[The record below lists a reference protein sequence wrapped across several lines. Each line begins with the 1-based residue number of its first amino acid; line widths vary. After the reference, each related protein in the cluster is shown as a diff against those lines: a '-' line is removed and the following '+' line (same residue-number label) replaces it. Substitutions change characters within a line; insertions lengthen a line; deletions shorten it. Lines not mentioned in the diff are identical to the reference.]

1 MYGKGLLEGL
11 AVTIKNFFR
20 KKITEN
26 YPETMPDLPERYHGS
41 FDFIAEKCT
50 ICGICARVCPN
61 QVITIGSR
69 RDENNK
75 RFLVSYEM
83 DIQYC
88 LFCGYCVEGC
98 PTAAIV
104 FNKDFEL
111 SVYSREDVKLN
122 LWQLEKSAG
131 STEQE

>member
-1 MYGKGLLEGL
+1 MYGRGLIEGL

-20 KKITEN
+20 KKITEK
-26 YPETMPDLPERYHGS
+26 YPDTMPELPERYHGS
-41 FDFIAEKCT
+41 FDFTAEKCT
-50 ICGICARVCPN
+50 ICGICVRVCPN

-75 RFLVSYEM
+75 RYLVLYEM
-83 DIQYC
+83 DIEYC
-88 LFCGYCVEGC
+88 MYCGYCVEGC

-111 SVYSREDVKLN
+111 AAFSRDAVKLV
-122 LWQLEKSAG
+122 LWN
-131 STEQE
+131 TENFTDRE